1 MPLAIGPFLHI
12 IRRIV
17 EHTPHPFLSRRH
29 QIAAWAVVALGA
41 ALRFGAIDAGAP
53 YRIANDE
60 PFVVGMALRIM
71 QSGDFN
77 PHFFHYGGLT
87 IYLHTFVA
95 SCRFLFGALT
105 GEWTSLDGVWIGNY
119 LTSARVVTAAIGT
132 VTVFLVYR
140 VGLRLGPAPALLA
153 AFIMAVLP
161 PHVRESRYALTDTP
175 LTMLT
180 TLVLLLS
187 LRASEQ
193 RRIWAV
199 VSAGFVAGLA
209 ASAKY
214 NGAVSLIMPLTAAVV
229 LPWGSRIRGLAL
241 AVLAA
246 GAGFLLTSP
255 YTVIDLPAFLNGFA
269 DLSSNYSQG
278 RPFLEAAGT
287 YLKHLRGWFIWPNVV
302 PLNAGYVAV
311 TLSVIGCGLIAFGLG
326 LRSAE
331 HEGGRHPALTWIGA
345 TILLIY
351 PCVWFVMLSK
361 QSSLQYGRYLLPM
374 APVLCLGMATAIIAG
389 WTRSTRIAPAW
400 RWGLRVFF
408 LAILVIP
415 AGAAVAGVRDHAR
428 PRTAELASAWLVRE
442 IPEGETI
449 VVEAAALLLP
459 PTIKVV
465 PMERLI
471 DKPIDYY
478 RKQSTKYLVTTAGE
492 TGRYFGRPK
501 HWAKELEAYKRLLAH
516 TDTVATFEP
525 KPGVLGPRITILRVT
540 P

>member
-1 MPLAIGPFLHI
+1 M
-12 IRRIV
+12 
-17 EHTPHPFLSRRH
+17 
-29 QIAAWAVVALGA
+29 AAWGVLALGA
-41 ALRFGAIDAGAP
+41 ALRFGAIGAGAP

-87 IYLHTFVA
+87 IYLHTLVA
-95 SCRFLFGALT
+95 ACRFLFGALT
-105 GEWTSLDGVWIGNY
+105 GEWTSLDGIWIGNY
-119 LTSARVVTAAIGT
+119 LTSARVVTAAIGS

-193 RRIWAV
+193 RHVAAV

-214 NGAVSLIMPLTAAVV
+214 SGAVSLIMPLMAALVLPAGSRLRGLGLAVV
-229 LPWGSRIRGLAL
+229 A
-241 AVLAA
+241 AA
-246 GAGFLLTSP
+246 GGFLITSP

-269 DLSSNYSQG
+269 DLSSNYNQG
-278 RPFLEAAGT
+278 RPFLEASGT
-287 YLKHLRGWFIWPNVV
+287 YVKHLRGWFIWPNVV
-302 PLNAGYVAV
+302 PLNTGFVAV
-311 TLSVIGCGLIAFGLG
+311 TLSVVGCVLIAWRG
-326 LRSAE
+326 RSAT
-331 HEGGRHPALTWIGA
+331 TWIGSA
-345 TILLIY
+345 ILLVY

-374 APVLCLGMATAIIAG
+374 APVLCLGIAMAMIAG
-389 WTRSTRIAPAW
+389 WTQSARVGMVW
-400 RWGLRVFF
+400 RWGLRVVL
-408 LAILVIP
+408 LAILIAP
-415 AGAAVAGVRDHAR
+415 AGAALSGVRDHAR
-428 PRTAELASAWLVRE
+428 PRTAELASAWLARE
-442 IPEGETI
+442 IPKNETI
-449 VVEAAALLLP
+449 VVEAAAVSLP
-459 PTIKVV
+459 PSMNVL
-465 PMERLI
+465 PMNRLI
-471 DKPIDYY
+471 DKPVDYY
-478 RKQSTKYLVTTAGE
+478 RQRSTKYLVTTAAE
-492 TGRYFGRPK
+492 TARYFGRPK
-501 HWAKELEAYKRLLAH
+501 FYARELEAFQRLLIE

-525 KPGVLGPRITILRVT
+525 KAGVLGPRITILRVT